1 MAQLA
6 IPVAEVHNA
15 APLLIADDHPMF
27 LDYFVGLVG
36 DAAPSRV
43 LNKARSFTELAASLE
58 TNSDVDLVFM
68 DLSMPDIRGL
78 FGLLYLKT
86 RYPHVRFAVVSG
98 NSSRKTIETCFAL
111 GAHSFIPK
119 NTDRDGVQNAVSHV
133 LEGGIWPSWQQSEP
147 TTLSDEEHARLDAVR
162 KLTPQ
167 EIKTYMLLCE
177 GMVDKQIA
185 KVLDI
190 APSTAKAHVA
200 SILKKLSVFTRTQAV
215 IYAFELGVEETMY
228 LPEGLL
234 AMERK
239 AYATNS

>member
-1 MAQLA
+1 MAHLA
-6 IPVAEVHNA
+6 IPVAATHEP

-43 LNKARSFTELAASLE
+43 LNKARSFTELSENLE
-58 TNSDVDLVFM
+58 KNSDVDLVFM

-86 RYPHVRFAVVSG
+86 RYPHIRFAVVSG
-98 NSSRKTIETCFAL
+98 NSSQKTIETCFAL

-119 NTDRDGVQNAVSHV
+119 NTDRDIVQRAISHV
-133 LEGGIWPSWQQSEP
+133 LSGGVWPTFASHTPRVLTGDEQSK
-147 TTLSDEEHARLDAVR
+147 LDAVR

-177 GMVDKQIA
+177 GLVDKQIA
-185 KVLDI
+185 KVLNI

-200 SILKKLSVFTRTQAV
+200 AILKKLSVFTRTQAV
-215 IYAFELGVEETMY
+215 IYAFDLGVEEVMY

-239 AYATNS
+239 AYASVS